1 MEEFIE
7 YLLEDHVIHRTLNR
21 HKQEC
26 LGNIPRRRDSLDIP
40 KILEGLTAESGDR
53 VKYLDSNELWEDEE
67 FRTKFDSINVQ
78 ERVILLTTES
88 FLIH

>member
-7 YLLEDHVIHRTLNR
+7 HLLEDRVIHRTLSR

-40 KILEGLTAESGDR
+40 KILESLTAESGD
-53 VKYLDSNELWEDEE
+53 
-67 FRTKFDSINVQ
+67 
-78 ERVILLTTES
+78 
-88 FLIH
+88 

>member
-7 YLLEDHVIHRTLNR
+7 YLLEDYVIHRTSNR

-26 LGNIPRRRDSLDIP
+26 LGNIPRGRDSLDIP

-67 FRTKFDSINVQ
+67 FRTKFDSINVLG
-78 ERVILLTTES
+78 RVSLMN
-88 FLIH
+88 